1 MQRGFPLHSRFPLDQ
16 FLNRLIGALIRA
28 VQPTDPVLENSIVR
42 RKSVE
47 TLGRLQAVVAL
58 PVIRTC
64 LADNDCYTVGNGV
77 WAICEIGT
85 QDAEILA

>member
-1 MQRGFPLHSRFPLDQ
+1 M
-16 FLNRLIGALIRA
+16 
-28 VQPTDPVLENSIVR
+28 LENWIVH

-47 TLGRLQAVVAL
+47 TLGRLQAVLAL

-77 WAICEIGT
+77 
-85 QDAEILA
+85 